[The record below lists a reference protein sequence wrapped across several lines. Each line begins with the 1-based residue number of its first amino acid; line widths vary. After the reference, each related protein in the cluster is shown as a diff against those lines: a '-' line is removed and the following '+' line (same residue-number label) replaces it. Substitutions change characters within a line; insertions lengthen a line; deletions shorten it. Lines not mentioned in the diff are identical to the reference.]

1 MDAPINTQHSNKE
14 TTENNRSMENY
25 NNYEDIIH
33 SIQLNNHDL
42 NDINDVSN
50 LLSEQS
56 LYLNYNIDSL
66 YEESIEYKYTNN
78 NANLI
83 DTYLSY
89 IQNDDHNNIDLNILI
104 ISTQN
109 LLNYIGENTSLNG
122 KISTLINQLMDNVIM
137 RIHKILN
144 LLIYD
149 SISISNVIDFIKNDI
164 DDEQITI
171 LDDRLKDL
179 KRQVNENLTKLDL
192 DITDYPF
199 LKSII

>member
-1 MDAPINTQHSNKE
+1 MN
-14 TTENNRSMENY
+14 NY
-25 NNYEDIIH
+25 NNFEDIIYN
-33 SIQLNNHDL
+33 IQLNNHELD
-42 NDINDVSN
+42 DINDVSN

-78 NANLI
+78 NADII

-89 IQNDDHNNIDLNILI
+89 IQNDDYNNIDLNILI

-109 LLNYIGENTSLNG
+109 LLNYISENTTLNK
-122 KISTLINQLMDNVIM
+122 KITSLINKLLDNVIL

-144 LLIYD
+144 LLVYD

-164 DDEQITI
+164 DDPEITI

-179 KRQVNENLTKLDL
+179 KAKVNDNLTKLDL
-192 DITDYPF
+192 DINDYPF
-199 LKSII
+199 LKNII

>member
-1 MDAPINTQHSNKE
+1 MN
-14 TTENNRSMENY
+14 NY
-25 NNYEDIIH
+25 NNFEDIIH
-33 SIQLNNHDL
+33 NIQLNNHEL

-78 NANLI
+78 NADII

-89 IQNDDHNNIDLNILI
+89 IQNVDYNNIDLNILI

-109 LLNYIGENTSLNG
+109 LLNYISENTTLNK
-122 KISTLINQLMDNVIM
+122 KITTLINKLLDNVIL

-144 LLIYD
+144 LLVYD

-164 DDEQITI
+164 DDPEITI
-171 LDDRLKDL
+171 LDDRLIDL
-179 KRQVNENLTKLDL
+179 KAKVNDNLTKLDL
-192 DITDYPF
+192 DINDYPF
-199 LKSII
+199 LKVLLYKNSCLIYLFMLIEQIFL

>member
-1 MDAPINTQHSNKE
+1 
-14 TTENNRSMENY
+14 MENY

-66 YEESIEYKYTNN
+66 YEESNEYKYTNN

-109 LLNYIGENTSLNG
+109 LLNYIGENTSLNA

-164 DDEQITI
+164 DDDQITI

>member
-1 MDAPINTQHSNKE
+1 MN
-14 TTENNRSMENY
+14 NY
-25 NNYEDIIH
+25 NNFEDIIYN
-33 SIQLNNHDL
+33 IQLNNHELD
-42 NDINDVSN
+42 DINDVSN

-78 NANLI
+78 NADII

-89 IQNDDHNNIDLNILI
+89 IQNDDYNNIDLNILI

-109 LLNYIGENTSLNG
+109 LLNYISENTALNK
-122 KISTLINQLMDNVIM
+122 KITSLINKLLDNVIL

-144 LLIYD
+144 LLVYD

-164 DDEQITI
+164 DDPEITI

-179 KRQVNENLTKLDL
+179 KAKVNDNLTKLDL
-192 DITDYPF
+192 DINDYPF
-199 LKSII
+199 LKNII